1 MVASIQPA
9 CLVYRVQ
16 MRPAFIHPR
25 IDISGRLAN
34 LKASANR
41 SRNHI
46 RFNHARFNSVQ
57 QQTLAAAF
65 VADIFGRYPLRLRK
79 WPNSSSGLIVR
90 KLDDIQLVVCAAPDY
105 LRRRGEPATPDDLV
119 EHDCLAFGDVPGVAE
134 WSFQNGA
141 LRRSL
146 RIPTRLCANDFETLV
161 SAALAGAGLVRVPS
175 WQVAHCL
182 ADGRLRIVLEANQRP
197 PTPLSILTLRTRLLL
212 PKVRAFVDF
221 LHKHWTHPRPPQS
234 PIVDRGAGKG
244 ASDLGG

>member
-57 QQTLAAAF
+57 QQTLPAAF

-79 WPNSSSGLIVR
+79 WPNSS
-90 KLDDIQLVVCAAPDY
+90 LDISDPKVEQR
-105 LRRRGEPATPDDLV
+105 LRRWFEREPKVDAAGRVHAKFRLTFKSKAAFAVGL
-119 EHDCLAFGDVPGVAE
+119 LALDVKHV
-134 WSFQNGA
+134 
-141 LRRSL
+141 
-146 RIPTRLCANDFETLV
+146 RIN
-161 SAALAGAGLVRVPS
+161 
-175 WQVAHCL
+175 
-182 ADGRLRIVLEANQRP
+182 RP
-197 PTPLSILTLRTRLLL
+197 KRTMCYPVGMPTPTFGGLLDGSNAMLLDFIKVAGIRFYGSDAHANMLR
-212 PKVRAFVDF
+212 
-221 LHKHWTHPRPPQS
+221 
-234 PIVDRGAGKG
+234 
-244 ASDLGG
+244 

>member
-57 QQTLAAAF
+57 QQTLPAAF

-79 WPNSSSGLIVR
+79 WPNSRSEQIRNGLATFRSNAKIYA
-90 KLDDIQLVVCAAPDY
+90 KHSWLDMQY
-105 LRRRGEPATPDDLV
+105 NES
-119 EHDCLAFGDVPGVAE
+119 EM
-134 WSFQNGA
+134 
-141 LRRSL
+141 
-146 RIPTRLCANDFETLV
+146 
-161 SAALAGAGLVRVPS
+161 
-175 WQVAHCL
+175 
-182 ADGRLRIVLEANQRP
+182 
-197 PTPLSILTLRTRLLL
+197 
-212 PKVRAFVDF
+212 
-221 LHKHWTHPRPPQS
+221 
-234 PIVDRGAGKG
+234 
-244 ASDLGG
+244 

>member
-57 QQTLAAAF
+57 QQTLPAAF

-79 WPNSSSGLIVR
+79 WPNSS
-90 KLDDIQLVVCAAPDY
+90 LDL
-105 LRRRGEPATPDDLV
+105 
-119 EHDCLAFGDVPGVAE
+119 
-134 WSFQNGA
+134 
-141 LRRSL
+141 
-146 RIPTRLCANDFETLV
+146 
-161 SAALAGAGLVRVPS
+161 AALAKPDLASWLQAFAAIVALGISVWATWRVGAAERKRDRLQAHGIAVAIYPELLKLQVTVDYIRKGL
-175 WQVAHCL
+175 Q
-182 ADGRLRIVLEANQRP
+182 Q
-197 PTPLSILTLRTRLLL
+197 
-212 PKVRAFVDF
+212 
-221 LHKHWTHPRPPQS
+221 
-234 PIVDRGAGKG
+234 
-244 ASDLGG
+244 

>member
-57 QQTLAAAF
+57 QQTLPAAF

-79 WPNSSSGLIVR
+79 WPNSSSGDV
-90 KLDDIQLVVCAAPDY
+90 
-105 LRRRGEPATPDDLV
+105 DDLV
-119 EHDCLAFGDVPGVAE
+119 EVIRMRGPLIGD
-134 WSFQNGA
+134 
-141 LRRSL
+141 
-146 RIPTRLCANDFETLV
+146 
-161 SAALAGAGLVRVPS
+161 SAAGREVVLAGTESR
-175 WQVAHCL
+175 
-182 ADGRLRIVLEANQRP
+182 QRHL
-197 PTPLSILTLRTRLLL
+197 TPLL
-212 PKVRAFVDF
+212 
-221 LHKHWTHPRPPQS
+221 
-234 PIVDRGAGKG
+234 
-244 ASDLGG
+244 

>member
-57 QQTLAAAF
+57 QQTLPAAF

-79 WPNSSSGLIVR
+79 WPNSSYED
-90 KLDDIQLVVCAAPDY
+90 DDILSENARPKYPSPYREMRESGCCISCGLWTASVFHSMRAAEIGVKG
-105 LRRRGEPATPDDLV
+105 LGNKL
-119 EHDCLAFGDVPGVAE
+119 GVAFPDKPIELAE
-134 WSFQNGA
+134 WHQILDQSDSKIKAIGQLPKSIQRDEDQLFYSTAAAQFRYFKDGWRVRVA
-141 LRRSL
+141 HGRAIYVEAEAIKLL
-146 RIPTRLCANDFETLV
+146 DHTRDFFETL
-161 SAALAGAGLVRVPS
+161 SL
-175 WQVAHCL
+175 
-182 ADGRLRIVLEANQRP
+182 RLSE
-197 PTPLSILTLRTRLLL
+197 
-212 PKVRAFVDF
+212 
-221 LHKHWTHPRPPQS
+221 
-234 PIVDRGAGKG
+234 
-244 ASDLGG
+244 

>member
-57 QQTLAAAF
+57 QQTLPAAF

-79 WPNSSSGLIVR
+79 WPNSSLDSTQMRVTTSYWRACWVTCSGLENSSASPVWR
-90 KLDDIQLVVCAAPDY
+90 TPQSLKRAGFSGESGPSQNTGCGPMSGSTSRASAGAPGGGSASGY
-105 LRRRGEPATPDDLV
+105 VA
-119 EHDCLAFGDVPGVAE
+119 DCLALGGSGVHPAM
-134 WSFQNGA
+134 
-141 LRRSL
+141 LR
-146 RIPTRLCANDFETLV
+146 AQ
-161 SAALAGAGLVRVPS
+161 A
-175 WQVAHCL
+175 
-182 ADGRLRIVLEANQRP
+182 
-197 PTPLSILTLRTRLLL
+197 
-212 PKVRAFVDF
+212 RAF
-221 LHKHWTHPRPPQS
+221 
-234 PIVDRGAGKG
+234 
-244 ASDLGG
+244 

>member
-57 QQTLAAAF
+57 QQTLPAAF

-79 WPNSSSGLIVR
+79 WPNSSLGHVDVR
-90 KLDDIQLVVCAAPDY
+90 TTEIY
-105 LRRRGEPATPDDLV
+105 LRLDPSEKLEAV
-119 EHDCLAFGDVPGVAE
+119 EAVLPP
-134 WSFQNGA
+134 A
-141 LRRSL
+141 LRRGNS
-146 RIPTRLCANDFETLV
+146 R
-161 SAALAGAGLVRVPS
+161 
-175 WQVAHCL
+175 
-182 ADGRLRIVLEANQRP
+182 
-197 PTPLSILTLRTRLLL
+197 
-212 PKVRAFVDF
+212 
-221 LHKHWTHPRPPQS
+221 HPMR
-234 PIVDRGAGKG
+234 
-244 ASDLGG
+244 

>member
-57 QQTLAAAF
+57 QQTLPAAF

-79 WPNSSSGLIVR
+79 WPNSSSGQNSKILGRDDTEVIRYLITIGVPFSGH
-90 KLDDIQLVVCAAPDY
+90 LLAQEGQD
-105 LRRRGEPATPDDLV
+105 RG
-119 EHDCLAFGDVPGVAE
+119 
-134 WSFQNGA
+134 
-141 LRRSL
+141 
-146 RIPTRLCANDFETLV
+146 
-161 SAALAGAGLVRVPS
+161 
-175 WQVAHCL
+175 
-182 ADGRLRIVLEANQRP
+182 LEVGECSM
-197 PTPLSILTLRTRLLL
+197 TS
-212 PKVRAFVDF
+212 
-221 LHKHWTHPRPPQS
+221 
-234 PIVDRGAGKG
+234 IVDDMPVHQAP
-244 ASDLGG
+244 

>member
-57 QQTLAAAF
+57 QQTLPAAF

-79 WPNSSSGLIVR
+79 WPNSSLECRPYKPSALACSADR
-90 KLDDIQLVVCAAPDY
+90 SLMTRLAAAAKVSVAVWVIF
-105 LRRRGEPATPDDLV
+105 GGFV
-119 EHDCLAFGDVPGVAE
+119 AFGRVAVR
-134 WSFQNGA
+134 GG
-141 LRRSL
+141 RS
-146 RIPTRLCANDFETLV
+146 
-161 SAALAGAGLVRVPS
+161 
-175 WQVAHCL
+175 
-182 ADGRLRIVLEANQRP
+182 P
-197 PTPLSILTLRTRLLL
+197 P
-212 PKVRAFVDF
+212 
-221 LHKHWTHPRPPQS
+221 
-234 PIVDRGAGKG
+234 
-244 ASDLGG
+244 

>member
-57 QQTLAAAF
+57 QQTLPAAF

-79 WPNSSSGLIVR
+79 WPNSSLGSSSKTRSPAAMRPLRSSAASALAARSSIV
-90 KLDDIQLVVCAAPDY
+90 LVTAPNAPRAVYTKEGALLTLAKASSSPELVADFFSEIPANRF
-105 LRRRGEPATPDDLV
+105 LRAISLSPRRRG
-119 EHDCLAFGDVPGVAE
+119 
-134 WSFQNGA
+134 
-141 LRRSL
+141 
-146 RIPTRLCANDFETLV
+146 
-161 SAALAGAGLVRVPS
+161 
-175 WQVAHCL
+175 
-182 ADGRLRIVLEANQRP
+182 
-197 PTPLSILTLRTRLLL
+197 
-212 PKVRAFVDF
+212 
-221 LHKHWTHPRPPQS
+221 
-234 PIVDRGAGKG
+234 
-244 ASDLGG
+244 

>member
-57 QQTLAAAF
+57 QQTLPAAF

-79 WPNSSSGLIVR
+79 WPNSSLE
-90 KLDDIQLVVCAAPDY
+90 AAPFPDW
-105 LRRRGEPATPDDLV
+105 LEDILSRLPTNVNRRRGAEEISQYLFPVSHRSLETWPLPTRRVNGQAIVSTRALFA
-119 EHDCLAFGDVPGVAE
+119 LAFQKYSASPVVMGG
-134 WSFQNGA
+134 
-141 LRRSL
+141 RRKL
-146 RIPTRLCANDFETLV
+146 
-161 SAALAGAGLVRVPS
+161 
-175 WQVAHCL
+175 
-182 ADGRLRIVLEANQRP
+182 
-197 PTPLSILTLRTRLLL
+197 
-212 PKVRAFVDF
+212 AFV
-221 LHKHWTHPRPPQS
+221 K
-234 PIVDRGAGKG
+234 
-244 ASDLGG
+244 

>member
-57 QQTLAAAF
+57 QQTLPAAF

-79 WPNSSSGLIVR
+79 WPNSSLESFG
-90 KLDDIQLVVCAAPDY
+90 
-105 LRRRGEPATPDDLV
+105 RRVIKHNRGKRGHGIWKV
-119 EHDCLAFGDVPGVAE
+119 ERPSPSNMSDV
-134 WSFQNGA
+134 
-141 LRRSL
+141 L
-146 RIPTRLCANDFETLV
+146 
-161 SAALAGAGLVRVPS
+161 
-175 WQVAHCL
+175 
-182 ADGRLRIVLEANQRP
+182 VLEA
-197 PTPLSILTLRTRLLL
+197 
-212 PKVRAFVDF
+212 
-221 LHKHWTHPRPPQS
+221 
-234 PIVDRGAGKG
+234 
-244 ASDLGG
+244 

>member
-57 QQTLAAAF
+57 QQTLPAAF

-79 WPNSSSGLIVR
+79 WPNSSLESIRDQPVDWKG
-90 KLDDIQLVVCAAPDY
+90 KTAP
-105 LRRRGEPATPDDLV
+105 
-119 EHDCLAFGDVPGVAE
+119 PGREIREFAR
-134 WSFQNGA
+134 N
-141 LRRSL
+141 
-146 RIPTRLCANDFETLV
+146 
-161 SAALAGAGLVRVPS
+161 
-175 WQVAHCL
+175 
-182 ADGRLRIVLEANQRP
+182 
-197 PTPLSILTLRTRLLL
+197 TPLFRFGVGYNSL
-212 PKVRAFVDF
+212 K
-221 LHKHWTHPRPPQS
+221 
-234 PIVDRGAGKG
+234 
-244 ASDLGG
+244 

>member
-57 QQTLAAAF
+57 QQTLPAAF

-79 WPNSSSGLIVR
+79 WPNSSLGGGASRPAFRSAMHLAARRAASDSAGFIVTARGKLGL
-90 KLDDIQLVVCAAPDY
+90 
-105 LRRRGEPATPDDLV
+105 
-119 EHDCLAFGDVPGVAE
+119 
-134 WSFQNGA
+134 SGA
-141 LRRSL
+141 LL
-146 RIPTRLCANDFETLV
+146 
-161 SAALAGAGLVRVPS
+161 LAYLS
-175 WQVAHCL
+175 CL
-182 ADGRLRIVLEANQRP
+182 
-197 PTPLSILTLRTRLLL
+197 
-212 PKVRAFVDF
+212 
-221 LHKHWTHPRPPQS
+221 
-234 PIVDRGAGKG
+234 
-244 ASDLGG
+244 

>member
-57 QQTLAAAF
+57 QQTLPAAF

-79 WPNSSSGLIVR
+79 WPNSSLETEAIHALMWV
-90 KLDDIQLVVCAAPDY
+90 K
-105 LRRRGEPATPDDLV
+105 
-119 EHDCLAFGDVPGVAE
+119 AE
-134 WSFQNGA
+134 DHTF
-141 LRRSL
+141 
-146 RIPTRLCANDFETLV
+146 
-161 SAALAGAGLVRVPS
+161 
-175 WQVAHCL
+175 
-182 ADGRLRIVLEANQRP
+182 
-197 PTPLSILTLRTRLLL
+197 
-212 PKVRAFVDF
+212 
-221 LHKHWTHPRPPQS
+221 
-234 PIVDRGAGKG
+234 DRGQCEMLA
-244 ASDLGG
+244 ADY